1 MAESIKSKYKP
12 NYPNKYKGDANNI
25 ICRSSW
31 ERRFCSWCDLNENII
46 EWGSEEFW
54 IPYLSPVDN
63 RVHRYFPDFII
74 KLKESTGQIKTYV
87 IEVKPKRQTQP
98 PKPKSRMTKGFLYEA
113 KTYAVNQAKWKAAVE
128 FCKDRMLEFKIITED
143 ELGIK

>member
-46 EWGSEEFW
+46 EWGSE
-54 IPYLSPVDN
+54 
-63 RVHRYFPDFII
+63 
-74 KLKESTGQIKTYV
+74 
-87 IEVKPKRQTQP
+87 
-98 PKPKSRMTKGFLYEA
+98 
-113 KTYAVNQAKWKAAVE
+113 YAS
-128 FCKDRMLEFKIITED
+128 D
-143 ELGIK
+143 